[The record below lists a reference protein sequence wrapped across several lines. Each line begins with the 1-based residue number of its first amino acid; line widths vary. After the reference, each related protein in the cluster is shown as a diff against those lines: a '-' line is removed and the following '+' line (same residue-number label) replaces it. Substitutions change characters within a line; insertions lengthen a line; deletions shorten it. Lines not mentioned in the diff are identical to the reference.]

1 MPSTSMSPEMSK
13 DVAVRTP
20 VTPKVPP
27 IVTSSVT
34 VRSSCTFKS
43 TTFKD
48 ANASTI
54 AAPEPAPDRFG
65 EPVPLEVFVEIQVSS
80 PPSFLAADV
89 EPAVL
94 ATF

>member
-1 MPSTSMSPEMSK
+1 MAT
-13 DVAVRTP
+13 VNARAVP
-20 VTPKVPP
+20 
-27 IVTSSVT
+27 
-34 VRSSCTFKS
+34 
-43 TTFKD
+43 
-48 ANASTI
+48 ASTG
-54 AAPEPAPDRFG
+54 AAPEPAPEPFG